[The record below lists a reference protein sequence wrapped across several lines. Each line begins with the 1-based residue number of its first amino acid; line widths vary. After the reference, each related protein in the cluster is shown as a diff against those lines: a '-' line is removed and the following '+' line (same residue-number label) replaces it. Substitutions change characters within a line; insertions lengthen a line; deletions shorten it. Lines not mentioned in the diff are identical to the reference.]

1 MLSALAKRLP
11 AVARIRRFLDHPVE
25 TQQRVL
31 DRLLRRASETEWGL
45 RLGFADILRET
56 DVAAAYRSAV
66 PLHGYEDIRDD
77 VQRIRRGV
85 PDVLWPGRVTHF
97 AVSSGTASDGKLIPV
112 SRETIVANRRFS
124 MGTMYNYIATTGRT
138 DFLFG
143 KFLSL
148 PGRIHE
154 DPVVPGNW
162 MGQVSGLQVRYA
174 PRFVTRFMQAVDD
187 DTIYM
192 ASWEYKLREVV
203 RQTITTDVR
212 SIATVPTWL
221 MLLYEMLMEEHER
234 LTGTKPETVR
244 DVWPNLSLVFT
255 GGVALSGYRA
265 VLDEQG
271 GAGAVDML
279 ETYGASEGFF
289 AFQLD
294 PSDRDMA
301 LHLDNGIY
309 YEFVELDGAD
319 SRNKGADG
327 ERRRLSIADVR
338 PDVRYQM
345 FVTTASGLW
354 AYEVGD
360 VVKFTSVDPYRIVVA
375 GRTNEMLDVY
385 GEALFGDEARDALNE
400 ACETTGARFVDY
412 HISPLPLVR
421 HGRPAHQWLI
431 EFEREPDDTKLFVRV
446 IDDRLRR
453 VNMHYYIRREVAL
466 SAPEIVSLRRGT
478 FYDWLDATRAEVN
491 AQSKVPRMS
500 EGRAIADRLLELG
513 GGAE

>member
-1 MLSALAKRLP
+1 MFSALAKRLP
-11 AVARIRRFLDHPVE
+11 AVTRIRRFLDHPVE
-25 TQQRVL
+25 TQDRVL
-31 DRLLRRASETEWGL
+31 RDLLRTASETEWGI
-45 RLGFADILRET
+45 RLGFADIFRET
-56 DVAAAYRSAV
+56 DVTAAYRSAV
-66 PLHGYEDIRDD
+66 PLHNYETIRDD
-77 VQRIRRGV
+77 VDRIRRGV
-85 PDVLWPGRVTHF
+85 PDVLWPGRCTDF
-97 AVSSGTASDGKLIPV
+97 AVSSGTASAGKIIPV
-112 SRETIVANRRFS
+112 SRETIAANRRFS
-124 MGTMYNYIATTGRT
+124 MGTMYNYVASTGRT

-154 DPVVPGNW
+154 DPNHPGTW
-162 MGQVSGLQVRYA
+162 LGQISGLQVRYA
-174 PRFVTRFMQAVDD
+174 PRFVTRFLQAVDD

-192 ASWEYKLREVV
+192 ASWEDKLREVV

-221 MLLYEMLMEEHER
+221 LLLYEMLMEEHER

-265 VLDEQG
+265 VLEEQT
-271 GAGAVDML
+271 GAGAVDVI

-319 SRNKGADG
+319 DG
-327 ERRRLSIADVR
+327 RRRLSIADVR

-360 VVKFTSVDPYRIVVA
+360 VVKFTSVEPYRIVVA
-375 GRTNEMLDVY
+375 GRTNEMLDGY

-421 HGRPAHQWLI
+421 HGRPAHQWLV
-431 EFEREPDDTKLFVRV
+431 EFEREPDDTKHFVRV
-446 IDDRLRR
+446 IDDRLKR
-453 VNMHYYIRREVAL
+453 VNMHYQIRREVAL
-466 SAPEIVSLRRGT
+466 AAPEIVSLRRGT
-478 FYDWLDATRAEVN
+478 FYDWLDATRSEVS

-513 GGAE
+513 ARAE